1 MHTHCVFLFIFAC
14 FYASSKASLV
24 EIESPLNV
32 SKRDP
37 GSVFYTLTGGPQ
49 LSGCW
54 MMSMKVGAAQFDKI
68 MVDTG
73 SSDLVIPGQSVN
85 AYSGTRYDTTGKY
98 QYGSSVSS
106 GYAGGASWKGGFF
119 SDTIDIGGSRSIATF
134 AVMYYQTPDNVVAD
148 GSWTQGILG
157 LAYDALARAPVAPKT
172 VFSSFVSNNVF
183 TQDVFA
189 FRGCPATSKSKSY
202 LDFGATDDS
211 LTCTSTNQPLGWVQ
225 VTSKTYYVVNVL
237 KVGVDGGEVALPSDW
252 QSDYDRGSIVDSCTT
267 LLILPKGVFDAF
279 VAAIKKSGVL
289 AKAGMSA
296 AFQNAFLYQYTGMSS
311 RYFNLD
317 FASLPK
323 ISFVLQKADGTGT
336 VTLTMSGFNYIQGDG
351 QGYFYFPV
359 SRSASTSIIFGATL
373 FQAYYIVFDRAGGRI
388 GFGPGCDCASNDAST
403 VAQVSVSG
411 SGGVPKNQA
420 SAIDDSLKKSDSRP
434 ARLGQLSIAI
444 YVTLCLV

>member
-1 MHTHCVFLFIFAC
+1 
-14 FYASSKASLV
+14 
-24 EIESPLNV
+24 
-32 SKRDP
+32 
-37 GSVFYTLTGGPQ
+37 
-49 LSGCW
+49 
-54 MMSMKVGAAQFDKI
+54 
-68 MVDTG
+68 
-73 SSDLVIPGQSVN
+73 
-85 AYSGTRYDTTGKY
+85 
-98 QYGSSVSS
+98 

-119 SDTIDIGGSRSIATF
+119 ADTIDIGGSRAIATF

-157 LAYDALARAPVAPKT
+157 LAYDALARAPVPPKT
-172 VFSSFVSNNVF
+172 VFSSFVSNNIF

-211 LTCTSTNQPLGWVQ
+211 LTCISTNQPLGWVQ

-237 KVGVDGGEVALPSDW
+237 KVGVDGGEVGLPSDW

-323 ISFVLQKADGTGT
+323 ISFVLQKADGAGT

-351 QGYFYFPV
+351 QGD
-359 SRSASTSIIFGATL
+359 ASTSIIFGATL

-388 GFGPGCDCASNDAST
+388 GFGPGCDCARFRKMFICGPPAHKFLNSNDAST

-420 SAIDDSLKKSDSRP
+420 SAIDDSLKKSYSLP

-444 YVTLCLV
+444 YVTLCFV